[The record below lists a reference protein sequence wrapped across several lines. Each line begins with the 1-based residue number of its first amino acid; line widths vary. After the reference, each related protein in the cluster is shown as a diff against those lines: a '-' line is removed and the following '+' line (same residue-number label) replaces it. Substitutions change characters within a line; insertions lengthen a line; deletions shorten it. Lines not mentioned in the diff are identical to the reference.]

1 MDPLVPLT
9 RFLQYVPTTSDVW
22 KIIIILICIILGGFF
37 AAAETALSQCNRFKL
52 AARAESGNKNAKIA
66 LKILEKFDNSI
77 INILICINVTHI
89 VPSIIA
95 TYLLASMIPNN
106 PDAASVIATVVMTIL
121 IFLFSEMLPK
131 NIANLNSDKIAEMV
145 AFPIYFTGILLT
157 PFSLI
162 FRGIVVLVKKIF
174 KVNDDENKL
183 TEDDFQDAVDDIL
196 DEGKLD
202 EEECEIINAA
212 VEFGDFTVMDVI
224 TPVEKMVMYNYK
236 QQARRDLIK
245 YLNNVE
251 YSRIPVYEEDVNN
264 IIGILHV
271 KKYLMSINNNKNY
284 YAFKSVLSKPLFIDQ
299 KTKIDDLVEIF
310 QQRRTHIAIVKS
322 DDDKI
327 LGMVTLDDLVEKL
340 VGDLDDT
347 PVYKGGNN

>member
-52 AARAESGNKNAKIA
+52 AARAESGNKNAKIV

-183 TEDDFQDAVDDIL
+183 TEDDFQDTVDDIL

>member
-52 AARAESGNKNAKIA
+52 AARAESGNKNAKIV

-183 TEDDFQDAVDDIL
+183 TEDDFQDTVDDIL

-245 YLNNVE
+245 YLNNVD
-251 YSRIPVYEEDVNN
+251 YSRIPVYEEDANN